1 MFENLKL
8 IECFE
13 IADSKLRPFIEAIST
28 GYGGAGPPATALV
41 RPCRRSSYACAVAA
55 THTVR
60 CSALPCGVGCTPA
73 LVLHPRTHARLD
85 PALACLH
92 PAHAHAHS
100 SQNAL

>member
-41 RPCRRSSYACAVAA
+41 RPMPAQLIRPRSRTVQRAAVWGWFHARARAA
-55 THTVR
+55 STQHTH
-60 CSALPCGVGCTPA
+60 
-73 LVLHPRTHARLD
+73 LHPAH
-85 PALACLH
+85 
-92 PAHAHAHS
+92 AHAHAHS